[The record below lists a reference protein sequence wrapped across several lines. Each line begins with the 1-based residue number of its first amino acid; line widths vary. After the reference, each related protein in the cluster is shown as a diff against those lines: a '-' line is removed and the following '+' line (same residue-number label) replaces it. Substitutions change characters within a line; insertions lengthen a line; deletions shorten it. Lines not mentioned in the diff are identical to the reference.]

1 MCINI
6 IIREEPF
13 LFTNLSM
20 ITFSG
25 VSGVVFSIERCCKD
39 RKICCDFQTTTN
51 NNKQQQTSPECG
63 KGGTLFRWM
72 KACRLFMGGMDGLLP
87 GSGSVVVAV
96 GVGSEAV
103 GVGFAFA
110 CQPYDQQNLAY
121 QGYYA
126 GCAE

>member
-51 NNKQQQTSPECG
+51 NNKHLRSAERRHAFPVDESVPP
-63 KGGTLFRWM
+63 FY
-72 KACRLFMGGMDGLLP
+72 GGMDGLLP

>member
-1 MCINI
+1 MRNNQYKAEKCAEKAA
-6 IIREEPF
+6 R
-13 LFTNLSM
+13 
-20 ITFSG
+20 FSG
-25 VSGVVFSIERCCKD
+25 G
-39 RKICCDFQTTTN
+39 RKRAAF
-51 NNKQQQTSPECG
+51 
-63 KGGTLFRWM
+63 LW
-72 KACRLFMGGMDGLLP
+72 GMDGLLP